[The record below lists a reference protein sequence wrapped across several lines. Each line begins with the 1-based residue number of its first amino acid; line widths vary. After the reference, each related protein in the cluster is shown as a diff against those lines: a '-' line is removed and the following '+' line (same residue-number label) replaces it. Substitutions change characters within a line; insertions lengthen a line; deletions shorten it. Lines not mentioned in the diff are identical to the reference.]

1 MRSSTVRVSTPSTGA
16 ASGQRMTTAA
26 ASYDQNLDC
35 VPRPVSRL
43 RAMKGQ
49 RPVGNGFGNER
60 AVTGCFRG
68 QQMDSV
74 DALPCP
80 NETARHSVEK
90 PERFHT
96 AEVTGSK
103 PVAPTKE
110 DL

>member
-1 MRSSTVRVSTPSTGA
+1 MEIER
-16 ASGQRMTTAA
+16 
-26 ASYDQNLDC
+26 
-35 VPRPVSRL
+35 
-43 RAMKGQ
+43 Q

-74 DALPCP
+74 DDLTCP

-110 DL
+110 DLGPAAPHPAAAAPDPHCSAARSGPPALGVG